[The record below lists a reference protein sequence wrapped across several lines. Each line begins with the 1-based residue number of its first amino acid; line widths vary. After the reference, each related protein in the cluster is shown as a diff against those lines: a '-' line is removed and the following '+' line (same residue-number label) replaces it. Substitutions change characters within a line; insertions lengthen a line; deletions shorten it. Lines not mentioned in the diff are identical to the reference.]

1 MESVKERWCSGER
14 KRKVVQWRTRLDGL
28 RAKNHKNGRKMREG
42 GKREKEKGKGEK
54 KRKGKRG
61 REIKRKKE

>member
-42 GKREKEKGKGEK
+42 EREK
-54 KRKGKRG
+54 KRKGKERKRERERG
-61 REIKRKKE
+61 EEK